1 MKISKVMLGAVALV
15 GGLASG
21 QAQALSFV
29 LNNTGGAAVG
39 SQARFGFEIATR
51 YWSSVFND
59 NAVVNLNIGFSS
71 LAPGVLG
78 STGSA
83 RSLISMQQGY
93 TALGT
98 DRTSVLDNQ
107 AVAGLQKLGESTL
120 GTGIGALIAQT
131 NGINAT
137 NNGYVDN
144 FIRVDADG
152 GINNSTL
159 AVTKANAKALG
170 LTLDVNGNPINYAT
184 ADGSVSFSSNF
195 AFDFDPTN
203 GIDAQAF
210 DFIGVAIHEIGHAL
224 GFTSGVDSYDG
235 RTGPGGAGATAGLL
249 EGFVVMN
256 TLDLFR
262 YSSVGVV
269 DWTTQNNPYFS
280 LDGGA
285 TQLLGSAMMSTG
297 SFNGDGRQASH
308 WKDSVAGA
316 PQLGILD
323 PTSGRGQLQEITA
336 LDLSAYDAIGWN
348 VNFNTL
354 ANSGYRFTTADVY
367 RQFAASIPE
376 PGTWAMMLVGFGM
389 TGASLRYRRRKT
401 TTVFA

>member
-1 MKISKVMLGAVALV
+1 MKISKLLLSAVALA
-15 GGLASG
+15 GGLSAG
-21 QAQALSFV
+21 QAQALTFV
-29 LNNTGGAAVG
+29 LNNTGGAAIG

-78 STGSA
+78 STGSS
-83 RSLISMQQGY
+83 RSLISMQAGY
-93 TALGT
+93 NALGA
-98 DRTSVLDNQ
+98 DRTSTLDNQ
-107 AVAGLQKLGESTL
+107 AVAGLQTLGVSTL
-120 GTGIGALIAQT
+120 GAGIGSVIAQT

-152 GINNSTL
+152 GVNNSTL
-159 AVTKANAKALG
+159 AITKANAKALG
-170 LTLDVNGNPINYAT
+170 ITTDVNGAAINYGT
-184 ADGSVSFSSNF
+184 PDGSVSFSSNF
-195 AFDFDPTN
+195 AFDFDPTD
-203 GIDAQAF
+203 GIDAQSF

-262 YSSVGVV
+262 YSSTGVL

-285 TQLLGSAMMSTG
+285 TQMLGNSLMSTG

-354 ANSGYRFTTADVY
+354 ANSGYRFTTADVF
-367 RQFAASIPE
+367 RQFASAVPE
-376 PGTWAMMLVGFGM
+376 PGTWGMMLVGFGM
-389 TGASLRYRRRKT
+389 MGASLRYRGRKT
-401 TTVFA
+401 KVVFG

>member
-1 MKISKVMLGAVALV
+1 MKISKLMLGAVALV
-15 GGLASG
+15 SGMTAG
-21 QAQALSFV
+21 QAQALTFV
-29 LNNTGGAAVG
+29 LNNTGGAGVG
-39 SQARFGFEIATR
+39 TAARFGFEIATR
-51 YWSSVFND
+51 YWSSVFTD
-59 NAVVNLNIGFSS
+59 NAVVNLNIGFSA

-83 RSLISMQQGY
+83 RSLISMQAGY
-93 TALGT
+93 NALGA

-107 AVAGLQKLGESTL
+107 AVAGLQTLGTSTL
-120 GTGIGALIAQT
+120 GAGIGSVVAQT

-144 FIRVDADG
+144 FIRVDNDG
-152 GINNSTL
+152 GVNNSTL
-159 AVTKANAKALG
+159 AITKANAKALG
-170 LTLDVNGNPINYAT
+170 ITTDVNGAAINYGT

-210 DFIGVAIHEIGHAL
+210 DFVGVAIHEIGHAL

-235 RTGPGGAGATAGLL
+235 RTGPGGAQATAGLL

-262 YSSVGVV
+262 YSSVGVL

-285 TQLLGSAMMSTG
+285 TQMLGSSLLSTG

-308 WKDSVAGA
+308 WKDAAAGA

-348 VNFNTL
+348 VTFNTL

-367 RQFAASIPE
+367 RQFAASVPE

-401 TTVFA
+401 NVVFG